1 MREQHGIKTMK
12 NRHYGE
18 NNCLPNGV
26 NLNGTKHSDCIRKQ
40 IVMKSYIDNDVHD
53 MKSTSVR
60 NNYIKNNFHEN
71 KNVINKYFYFSSI
84 IVNLNIS
91 YENNVK

>member
-1 MREQHGIKTMK
+1 M
-12 NRHYGE
+12 N
-18 NNCLPNGV
+18 
-26 NLNGTKHSDCIRKQ
+26 
-40 IVMKSYIDNDVHD
+40 SYIDNDVHD

-60 NNYIKNNFHEN
+60 NNYIKNNFHHN
-71 KNVINKYFYFSSI
+71 KNVVTKYLDFSSI